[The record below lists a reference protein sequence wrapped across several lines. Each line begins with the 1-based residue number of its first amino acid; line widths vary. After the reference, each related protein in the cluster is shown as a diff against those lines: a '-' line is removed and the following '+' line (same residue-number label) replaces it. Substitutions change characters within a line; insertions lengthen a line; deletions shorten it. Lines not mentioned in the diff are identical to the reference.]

1 MVLPLHDDNP
11 TSTRPYVTVGIII
24 ACALMYVGQH
34 LLLSPAGAQ
43 QVAYALGV
51 IPAVLTGREVL
62 PPEIALLPPPATVF
76 TSMFL
81 HGGFWHLAGNMWFL
95 WIFGNNIEDAM
106 GHVRFI
112 VFYLACGMA
121 AVFAQVLPNPVSIV
135 PMVGAS
141 GAISGVLGAY
151 MLLYPRAR
159 VLLGLPI
166 GFLIVQIGR
175 FPAVWVLASWF
186 GLQLVMALASGPEIP
201 GDTQGRIAFGAHI
214 GGFVAGLLLVTIFKR
229 RGVPLWRQH

>member
-11 TSTRPYVTVGIII
+11 TSTRPYVTVGIIL

-34 LLLSPAGAQ
+34 LLLSAAGGQ

-95 WIFGNNIEDAM
+95 WIFGNNVEDAM
-106 GHVRFI
+106 GHVRFV
-112 VFYLACGMA
+112 VFYLVCGVA
-121 AVFAQVLPNPVSIV
+121 AVFAQVLPNPGSIV